1 MKMLIILIL
10 ATIYGSLAVII
21 VAAIAHD
28 LLVRGR
34 SRRRDLHPQ
43 RVPAEERSD
52 RGRVPLDDADNRFP
66 LDDADSRI
74 PRDDAESLIALDDA
88 ESLIAL
94 DDAESLIALD
104 DAESLIAL
112 DDAEVKTA
120 RSQARPPD

>member
-34 SRRRDLHPQ
+34 SRRRDLHQQ
-43 RVPAEERSD
+43 RVPADRRSD
-52 RGRVPLDDADNRFP
+52 RGRVPLDDADRVP

-74 PRDDAESLIALDDA
+74 PRDDA